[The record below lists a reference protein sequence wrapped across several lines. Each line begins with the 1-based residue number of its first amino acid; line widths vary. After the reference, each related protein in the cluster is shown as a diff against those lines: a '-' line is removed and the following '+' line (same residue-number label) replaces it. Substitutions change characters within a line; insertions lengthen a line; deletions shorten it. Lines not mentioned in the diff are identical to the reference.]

1 MVRNMDQQKT
11 PLYSA
16 LVQHYQHYLESFHV
30 PGHKFGAIFSPKGLT
45 FFRDILK
52 LDATEITGLDD
63 LHAPESVIAESQSL
77 TAALYG
83 VNHSFFLVNGSTV
96 GNLAMIL
103 SVCGE
108 DDLVLVQRN
117 SHKSI
122 INGLMLA
129 GAKAVYLSPEYD
141 PEVRVPAH
149 VSKDTIISAL
159 EQYPQTKAL
168 ILTNPNYYGMSV
180 DLTEVI
186 KEAHRCGVPVLV
198 DEAHGAH
205 FTLGS
210 PFPKSAVE
218 CGADVVVHSAH
229 KTLPAMTMGSFLH
242 VNSNLVSLEKIRYY
256 LQVLQSSSPSY
267 PIMASLDLARH
278 YLARIKHEGI
288 HEITEQIHQFI
299 NGLNEIPQIEVVY
312 SKHPEITTDLL
323 KVTVQ
328 TRCSLSGFELRQR
341 FEKYGIFPEMAD
353 THNVVLVLPLAKDFH
368 LDKPLEKIKES
379 LEDVK
384 CEGYNLP
391 DIPDRPYGK
400 IAEEPISYRDL
411 KTFSQKVV
419 PFHEA
424 VGYKAASMVIPYPPG
439 IPLLMKGETIM
450 KEHIVYIQQLI
461 ECGARFQGSSFIFEK
476 HLEIYT

>member
-1 MVRNMDQQKT
+1 MDQQKT
-11 PLYSA
+11 PLYSS
-16 LVQHYQHYLESFHV
+16 LVQHYRHYLESFHV

-52 LDATEITGLDD
+52 LDATELTGLDD
-63 LHAPESVIAESQSL
+63 LHAPESVIAESQAL

-129 GAKAVYLSPEYD
+129 GAKAVYLSPEFD

-149 VSKDTIISAL
+149 VKKDTIKAAL
-159 EQYPQTKAL
+159 EQYPQAKAV
-168 ILTNPNYYGMSV
+168 ILTNPNYYGMAV

-186 KEAHRCGVPVLV
+186 EEAHKRGIPVLV

-205 FTLGS
+205 FTIGS

-229 KTLPAMTMGSFLH
+229 KTLPAMTMGSYLH
-242 VNSNLVSLEKIRYY
+242 VKSNLVSLEKIRYY
-256 LQVLQSSSPSY
+256 LQILQSSSPSY

-278 YLARIKHEGI
+278 YLAMIKQEGI
-288 HEITEQIHQFI
+288 NEITKQIQQFI
-299 NGLNEIPQIEVVY
+299 NGLNEIPQIKVVY

-328 TRCSLSGFELRQR
+328 TRSSLSGFELRQQ
-341 FEKYGIFPEMAD
+341 FEKHGIFPEMAD
-353 THNVVLVLPLAKDFH
+353 AHNVVFVLPLAKDFH
-368 LDKPLEKIKES
+368 LDKTLKNIKES
-379 LEDVK
+379 LKDVQS
-384 CEGYNLP
+384 EGFKLP
-391 DIPDRPYGK
+391 DIPDHPYGK

-411 KTFSQKVV
+411 KTYSQKVV

-424 VGYKAASMVIPYPPG
+424 VGYKAATMVIPYPPG

-450 KEHIVYIQQLI
+450 KEHIESIQQLI
-461 ECGARFQGSSFIFEK
+461 DRGARFQGSSFIFEK
-476 HLEIYT
+476 QLEIYT